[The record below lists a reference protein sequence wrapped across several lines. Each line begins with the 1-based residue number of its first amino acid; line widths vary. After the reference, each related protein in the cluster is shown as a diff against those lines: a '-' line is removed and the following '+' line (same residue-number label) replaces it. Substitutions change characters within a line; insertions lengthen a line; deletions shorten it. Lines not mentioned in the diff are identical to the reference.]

1 MIITSFY
8 FQVICVASL
17 AYLTWCYLFG
27 GVIHDWDILIATVFY
42 GFAMNDLS
50 IFIVNQR
57 RHYSKSSH
65 YPFAVALNIVALVY
79 FVSYII
85 FHDAVEVFWDII
97 SGLIYG
103 IILSAFW
110 NSSKAGD

>member
-27 GVIHDWDILIATVFY
+27 GVIHDWDLLIATVFY

-57 RHYSKSSH
+57 RLYSKSSH

-97 SGLIYG
+97 SGTIYG
-103 IILSAFW
+103 IILSAVW